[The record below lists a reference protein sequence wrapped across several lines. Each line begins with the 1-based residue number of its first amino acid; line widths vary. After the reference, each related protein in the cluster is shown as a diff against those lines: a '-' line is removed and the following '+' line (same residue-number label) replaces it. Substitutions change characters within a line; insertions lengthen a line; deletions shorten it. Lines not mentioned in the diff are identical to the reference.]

1 MSVNKKRSNRVNNDI
16 VAYKNYINMKKKEI
30 DRITDDPEKEVVL
43 IKDIIQKQEKLLKK
57 YDEVLKKHG
66 VNAHFSEERGYV
78 IALKDIL
85 KKIKAIVKAG
95 NDVPDVYYNE
105 VEADIGSI
113 YLWKEAS
120 KEEVIEIINSYDIYD
135 VIAKNIPKRLLLD
148 DDIY

>member
-1 MSVNKKRSNRVNNDI
+1 MSVNKKRSNSVNNDI

-43 IKDIIQKQEKLLKK
+43 INDIIQKQEKLLKK

-78 IALKDIL
+78 IA
-85 KKIKAIVKAG
+85 
-95 NDVPDVYYNE
+95 
-105 VEADIGSI
+105 
-113 YLWKEAS
+113 
-120 KEEVIEIINSYDIYD
+120 
-135 VIAKNIPKRLLLD
+135 KNIPKRLLLG